1 MLAKMRCFL
10 AGCLLAAAACSST
23 SPTTSTNRSAATA
36 DPVPALAALI
46 QELRG
51 RGATDEDVRALD
63 QRLRLAQ
70 AAERSGERRRADALA
85 REGLEMGEQVNAGL
99 DAKIRAGIEKMD
111 VDIQRSI
118 RDITGDLTD
127 KLEDRA
133 IDRYEAVKKKIAERN
148 ERAAATGGRIAI
160 KTYAKELEPIEARI
174 AAIRESMEARNVKF
188 NETYK
193 SRFRETMMRVRGTE
207 PMAYQEAVRAHR
219 ENDVRTAKQGYL
231 AVLTADP
238 NNYKALYN
246 LGELD
251 LEIGNYPEAALR
263 LERAFQIGLT
273 IDDLEGWIHD
283 FLPNPE
289 PLIAAYHE
297 TNQTARIADVRAQ
310 YDRRKAQVEA
320 RIAARGSEAAAAKAA
335 PQPTQQ
341 PEGET
346 AAAPAT
352 DACQSR
358 PYAGKVQ
365 FVKVGLDTK
374 GVEEIICA
382 PQNKR
387 MKGDAEY
394 WYYPSGTVIFV
405 NGKVDRTSTE
415 QIVP

>member
-1 MLAKMRCFL
+1 MFAKMRCFL
-10 AGCLLAAAACSST
+10 AGCLLAAAACASTTPPPST
-23 SPTTSTNRSAATA
+23 SHAAA
-36 DPVPALAALI
+36 VEDPIQALSALI
-46 QELRG
+46 RELRG
-51 RGATDEDVRALD
+51 RGATDDDVRALD

-70 AAERSGERRRADALA
+70 AAEKSGADDRADALA
-85 REGLEMGEQVNAGL
+85 REGLEMGEEVNAGL
-99 DAKIRAGIEKMD
+99 DAKVRTGIEKMD
-111 VDIQRSI
+111 VEIQRSI
-118 RDITGDLTD
+118 RDITADLTD

-133 IDRYEAVKKKIAERN
+133 IDRYEALKKKIAERN

-160 KTYAKELEPIEARI
+160 NTYARELEPIEARI

-207 PMAYQEAVRAHR
+207 PLAYQEAVRAHR
-219 ENDVRTAKQGYL
+219 EDDVRTAKQGYL
-231 AVLTADP
+231 AVLTSGP

-297 TNQTARIADVRAQ
+297 TNQAAKITEVRAQ

-320 RIAARGSEAAAAKAA
+320 RIAARKSEAASTNA
-335 PQPTQQ
+335 PPPPAQ
-341 PEGET
+341 PEAET

-365 FVKVGLDTK
+365 FVKVGLDAS

-394 WYYPSGTVIFV
+394 WYYPSGTVIFI
-405 NGKVDRTSTE
+405 NGKVDRTSTD
-415 QIVP
+415 QVVP

>member
-1 MLAKMRCFL
+1 MFAKMRWFL
-10 AGCLLAAAACSST
+10 AGCLLTAAACAST
-23 SPTTSTNRSAATA
+23 TPQSGASNKPGAG
-36 DPVPALAALI
+36 DPVPALSALI
-46 QELRG
+46 QELRS
-51 RGATDEDVRALD
+51 RGATDDDVRALD

-70 AAERSGERRRADALA
+70 AAERSGESDRANGLA
-85 REGLEMGEQVNAGL
+85 REGLQMGEQVNAGL
-99 DAKIRAGIEKMD
+99 DAKIRGGIEQMD
-111 VDIQRSI
+111 VEIQRAI
-118 RDITGDLTD
+118 RAISGDLTD

-133 IDRYEAVKKKIAERN
+133 IDRYEAVKKKIADRN
-148 ERAAATGGRIAI
+148 ERAAATGGRIALN
-160 KTYAKELEPIEARI
+160 TYSKELEPIEARI
-174 AAIRESMEARNVKF
+174 AAIRESMEAKNVKF

-207 PMAYQEAVRAHR
+207 PLAYQEAVRAHR
-219 ENDVRTAKQGYL
+219 EDDVRTAKQGYL
-231 AVLTADP
+231 AVLTSDP

-251 LEIGNYPEAALR
+251 LEIGNYPEAAVR
-263 LERAFQIGLT
+263 LERAFQIGLA

-297 TNQTARIADVRAQ
+297 TNQTARITEVRAQ

-320 RIAARGSEAAAAKAA
+320 RIAARKSEATAATTVTPPPQQENEAAAA
-335 PQPTQQ
+335 PV
-341 PEGET
+341 
-346 AAAPAT
+346 T

-365 FVKVGLDTK
+365 FVKVGLDSK

-394 WYYPSGTVIFV
+394 WYYPSGTVIFI

-415 QIVP
+415 QVVP

>member
-10 AGCLLAAAACSST
+10 AGCLLTAAACASTTHPSS
-23 SPTTSTNRSAATA
+23 SAPAA
-36 DPVPALAALI
+36 GAGDPIPALSTLI
-46 QELRG
+46 QDLRS
-51 RGATDEDVRALD
+51 RGATDDDVRALD

-70 AAERSGERRRADALA
+70 AADRAGEDDRAEALA
-85 REGLEMGEQVNAGL
+85 REGLQMGEQVNAGL
-99 DAKIRAGIEKMD
+99 DAKVRADIEKMD
-111 VDIQRSI
+111 IDIRRSI

-160 KTYAKELEPIEARI
+160 NTYAKELEPIEARI

-251 LEIGNYPEAALR
+251 LEIGNYAEAALR

-297 TNQTARIADVRAQ
+297 TNQAAKITEVRAQ
-310 YDRRKAQVEA
+310 YERRKAQVEA
-320 RIAARGSEAAAAKAA
+320 RIAARQSEAAAAKAA
-335 PQPTQQ
+335 PPPSQPA
-341 PEGET
+341 GET
-346 AAAPAT
+346 PAEPAT

-365 FVKVGLDTK
+365 FVKAGLDTK

-394 WYYPSGTVIFV
+394 WYYPSGTVIFI
-405 NGKVDRTSTE
+405 NGTVDRTSTD
-415 QIVP
+415 QVVP

>member
-1 MLAKMRCFL
+1 MFAKLRCFL
-10 AGCLLAAAACSST
+10 AGCLLTAAACAS
-23 SPTTSTNRSAATA
+23 TTSTNSAAAKPGTG

-51 RGATDEDVRALD
+51 RGATDDDVRALD

-70 AAERSGERRRADALA
+70 AAQKSGEDDRADGLA

-99 DAKIRAGIEKMD
+99 DAKIRAGIERMD
-111 VDIQRSI
+111 VEIVRAI
-118 RDITGDLTD
+118 RDISGDLTD

-133 IDRYEAVKKKIAERN
+133 IDRYEAVRKKIAERN
-148 ERAAATGGRIAI
+148 ERATATGGRIAI
-160 KTYAKELEPIEARI
+160 NTYSKELEPIEARI
-174 AAIRESMEARNVKF
+174 AAIRESMEAKNVKF
-188 NETYK
+188 NDTYK
-193 SRFRETMMRVRGTE
+193 SRFRESMMRVRGTE

-231 AVLTADP
+231 AVLNGDP

-251 LEIGNYPEAALR
+251 LEIGNYPEAAVR

-297 TNQTARIADVRAQ
+297 TNQTARITEVRAQ

-320 RIAARGSEAAAAKAA
+320 RIAARKSEADAAKAVPPT
-335 PQPTQQ
+335 PQPET
-341 PEGET
+341 ET
-346 AAAPAT
+346 AAAPAA

-365 FVKVGLDTK
+365 FVKVGLDNK

-415 QIVP
+415 QVNP